1 MAEKFILYLGL
12 NDKDTKRQEI
22 QTLDAYKIAV
32 NVIGDCSISE
42 LTGFYTHQN
51 GEVVTEKSFKIEIF
65 GYTEHGVRGLAE
77 KLKQVFNQESVIVE
91 KQLVD
96 SQFV

>member
-1 MAEKFILYLGL
+1 MTEKFIMYLGL

-32 NVIGDCSISE
+32 NVIGDCSITE
-42 LTGFYTHQN
+42 ILGFYTHID

-65 GYTEHGVRGLAE
+65 GHTELEVKIIAE
-77 KLKQVFNQESVIVE
+77 KLKQMFNQESVIIE
-91 KQLVD
+91 KQIVD